1 MTNAEDTMTISR
13 RSSPSGTY
21 EIRLRGQLDHYWTE
35 RLGVPELIHEPSGN
49 TLLRG
54 VTADQSALHG
64 LLQRIRDLGV
74 SLISVTH
81 IPPKTL
87 KLTNKP

>member
-1 MTNAEDTMTISR
+1 MTTSPDS
-13 RSSPSGTY
+13 SSPSGTY
-21 EIRLRGQLDHYWTE
+21 EIRLRGQLDRHWAE
-35 RLGVPELIHEPSGN
+35 RLGVPELIHEAAGT

-54 VTADQSALHG
+54 VTADQAALHG

-81 IPPKTL
+81 IPPRTL
-87 KLTNKP
+87 N

>member
-1 MTNAEDTMTISR
+1 MTTR
-13 RSSPSGTY
+13 KPRPGRSEHSGTY
-21 EIRLRGQLDHYWTE
+21 DIRLSGQLDHHWAE
-35 RLGVPELIHEPSGN
+35 RLGVPELVHEPGGT

-54 VTADQSALHG
+54 VTADQAALHG

-81 IPPKTL
+81 VPP
-87 KLTNKP
+87 NSN